1 MSLPPPPALLDG
13 PFRGTEAVQRGL
25 LSARQLRHR
34 SWRRLFPDVYV
45 HCDVP
50 VTHELRAR
58 AAVVF
63 RPDAVVTGA
72 SAAVLWGVDLAGPED
87 DVEITLPPGS
97 HPVRV
102 GGLRVRREPLPDH
115 WLWRRR
121 GIPTTTPEA
130 ATVSVARHLPLDDGV
145 VVVDQMVASGKVD
158 LEPVRAAAREL
169 TGRGCRRVREA
180 CALADGLAESPQ
192 ETRLRLLLVRSDL
205 PDPVAQ
211 FRVRRGTVFVAK
223 VDFGW
228 PDQRLAVEYDGLWH
242 AEPRQFGEDRRR
254 LNRIQAAGWRVF
266 FVTAADLHHPADL
279 LARLG
284 AALGR

>member
-1 MSLPPPPALLDG
+1 MSVPAPPELLAG
-13 PFRGTEAVQRGL
+13 PFRGSAAVRRGL
-25 LSARQLRHR
+25 LTARQLRHR

-45 HCDVP
+45 HAELP
-50 VTHELRAR
+50 VTHLLRVQA
-58 AAVVF
+58 AAVL

-87 DVEITLPPGS
+87 DVEVTLPPGS

-102 GGLRVRREPLPDH
+102 SGLRVRREPIPDQS
-115 WLWRRR
+115 LCRRR
-121 GIPTTTPEA
+121 GVRTTTPEA
-130 ATVSVARHLPLDDGV
+130 TTVSVARHLPLDDAV
-145 VVVDQMVASGKVD
+145 AAIDQMVVSGKVD

-180 CALADGLAESPQ
+180 SALADGLAESPQ
-192 ETRLRLLLVRSDL
+192 ETHLRLLLVRSDL
-205 PDPVAQ
+205 PVPVAQ
-211 FRVRRGTVFVAK
+211 FRVRHGTVFVAR

-228 PDQRLAVEYDGLWH
+228 PDRRLAVEYDGTWH
-242 AEPRQFGEDRRR
+242 AEPGQFREDRRR

-266 FVTAADLHHPADL
+266 FVTAADLHRPADL

-284 AALGR
+284 AALSR